1 DRAPDI
7 YVPLLM
13 TKGHGYPLWLPDPF
27 STLPPAYLRCGTQV
41 SDLGYLTDDGG
52 FAYLFNVCKDASDP
66 INLNR
71 VPPDFVPVMGIPDPG
86 IQGRLEMHDKNSVIT
101 TAAVEQKSIGFAVSL
116 LYIFRVLLLLISCS
130 NVPAVLGAGCGFEF
144 TSSSSRAAILVLPDG
159 GERYDS
165 EHPLL
170 LQEYAISNAHS
181 WYKYFNGPGQGR
193 QIRNGMLY
201 LVTGCD
207 KCHSW
212 GNACYLHPTK

>member
-1 DRAPDI
+1 I
-7 YVPLLM
+7 YVPLLI

-41 SDLGYLTDDGG
+41 GDLGYLTDDGG

-86 IQGRLEMHDKNSVIT
+86 IQGQLEMHDRNSVIT
-101 TAAVEQKSIGFAVSL
+101 TAAVEQKSIG
-116 LYIFRVLLLLISCS
+116 
-130 NVPAVLGAGCGFEF
+130 
-144 TSSSSRAAILVLPDG
+144 SSSQAAVLVLPDG
-159 GERYDS
+159 GEHYES

-181 WYKYFNGPGQGR
+181 WYKYLNGPGQGR

-201 LVTGCD
+201 LVTGYD

-212 GNACYLHPTK
+212 GNVCYSHSNGSSSALLKF